1 MDTQSTDFPT
11 FLTNRQDKKYIIF
24 RDSWGADYDNPQDWF
39 DNIFI
44 CSQAAVGLGN
54 NDGICDQRVDSAV
67 KKAEGETGSAA
78 ISDFETANKQL
89 IKDYAYADLEYG
101 ANQYFIKP
109 YVQGGGGNALYDNS
123 WTSISILA
131 H

>member
-1 MDTQSTDFPT
+1 
-11 FLTNRQDKKYIIF
+11 
-24 RDSWGADYDNPQDWF
+24 
-39 DNIFI
+39 
-44 CSQAAVGLGN
+44 
-54 NDGICDQRVDSAV
+54 VDSAV
-67 KKAEGETGSAA
+67 KKAESESGSQS
-78 ISDFETANKQL
+78 ITDFQTANKQL

-123 WTSISILA
+123 WSSISILS